1 MQRETVK
8 EISHRTNGNARA
20 VDNVVAQVSQ
30 PAVSQC
36 FQPADVANSSPTS
49 DLGHAADWK
58 SAIQQVV
65 KPALRYR
72 RAPPRRAGRR
82 QNVARGRHLAGSK
95 PAIQQRYSR
104 LQVCATGAANT

>member
-20 VDNVVAQVSQ
+20 VDKIVAQVSQ

-36 FQPADVANSSPTS
+36 FQPADVANSNPTS

-72 RAPPRRAGRR
+72 RAPSRRAGRLC
-82 QNVARGRHLAGSK
+82 QPPCHAGAEAESWARHGSHL
-95 PAIQQRYSR
+95 PP
-104 LQVCATGAANT
+104 